1 MNNHSFQPA
10 YLTLLQNNQ
19 LQARAE
25 QAYEHM
31 ADCDLCA
38 RYCHVNRFETIR
50 AAVCRS
56 GIRALVD
63 SYGAHHGE
71 EDPLRG
77 TRGSGTIFFSW
88 CSLRCVFCQ
97 NWEISQKG
105 TGREVEPEELAQ
117 MMLTLQAQGC
127 HNINFVTPS
136 HVVAQI
142 IAAVDIAARQGL
154 RIPLVYNSGGYDSPE
169 ALTLLDGIIDIYM
182 PDMKYSDSSI
192 ARKFSKVRDYVEV
205 NFAAVRE
212 MQRQV
217 GTLQLDKQGIARRGL
232 LVRHLV
238 LPGHIAAT
246 EAVLAFLA
254 GEVSKDTYINLM
266 DQYHPCYRAM
276 DNPPLDHDLSAK
288 EYEEA
293 LQLADR
299 YGLKRLDQRHARRWF
314 PC

>member
-1 MNNHSFQPA
+1 
-10 YLTLLQNNQ
+10 
-19 LQARAE
+19 
-25 QAYEHM
+25 
-31 ADCDLCA
+31 
-38 RYCHVNRFETIR
+38 
-50 AAVCRS
+50 
-56 GIRALVD
+56 
-63 SYGAHHGE
+63 
-71 EDPLRG
+71 
-77 TRGSGTIFFSW
+77 
-88 CSLRCVFCQ
+88 
-97 NWEISQKG
+97 
-105 TGREVEPEELAQ
+105 
-117 MMLTLQAQGC
+117 
-127 HNINFVTPS
+127 
-136 HVVAQI
+136 VVAQI

-182 PDMKYSDSSI
+182 PDMKYGDSSI

-276 DNPPLDHDLSAK
+276 DNPPLDRDLSAK

-293 LQLADR
+293 LQLANR
-299 YGLKRLDQRHARRWF
+299 HGLKRLDQRQVQADD
-314 PC
+314 

>member
-1 MNNHSFQPA
+1 
-10 YLTLLQNNQ
+10 
-19 LQARAE
+19 
-25 QAYEHM
+25 
-31 ADCDLCA
+31 
-38 RYCHVNRFETIR
+38 
-50 AAVCRS
+50 
-56 GIRALVD
+56 
-63 SYGAHHGE
+63 
-71 EDPLRG
+71 
-77 TRGSGTIFFSW
+77 
-88 CSLRCVFCQ
+88 
-97 NWEISQKG
+97 
-105 TGREVEPEELAQ
+105 

-127 HNINFVTPS
+127 HNINFVAPS

-182 PDMKYSDSSI
+182 PDMKYGDFSI

-246 EAVLAFLA
+246 ETVLAFLA

-266 DQYHPCYRAM
+266 DQYHPCYRKI
-276 DNPPLDHDLSAK
+276 S
-288 EYEEA
+288 
-293 LQLADR
+293 
-299 YGLKRLDQRHARRWF
+299 
-314 PC
+314 